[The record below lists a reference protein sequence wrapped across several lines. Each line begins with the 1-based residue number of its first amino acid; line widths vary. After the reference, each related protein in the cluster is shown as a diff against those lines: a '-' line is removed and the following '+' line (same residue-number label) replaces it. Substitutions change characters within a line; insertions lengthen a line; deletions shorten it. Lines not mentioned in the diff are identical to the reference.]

1 MPPEVHQSTLEAT
14 SSAAVATTG
23 RDPRRT
29 PASGQ
34 RGSQPDNGQ
43 SVLGG
48 VAFPRVTERLRK
60 NLKHLAANNQ
70 LRLVLRVRLTE
81 LLMLFLRQPL
91 GQHVGHFPRS
101 HPVVEVV

>member
-14 SSAAVATTG
+14 SSAVVATTG

-34 RGSQPDNGQ
+34 RGSQPGNGE

-60 NLKHLAANNQ
+60 NLEHLAADNQ
-70 LRLVLRVRLTE
+70 LSLVPRVRLTE
-81 LLMLFLRQPL
+81 LLMLCLRQPL
-91 GQHVGHFPRS
+91 GQQLGHFPRC
-101 HPVVEVV
+101 HPVVEF